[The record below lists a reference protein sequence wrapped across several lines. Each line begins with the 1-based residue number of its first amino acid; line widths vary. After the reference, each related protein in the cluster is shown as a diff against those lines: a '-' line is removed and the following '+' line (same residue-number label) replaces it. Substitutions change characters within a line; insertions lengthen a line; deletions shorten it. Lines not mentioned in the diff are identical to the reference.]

1 MNIIFLSMVY
11 FAQFLIVFIAM
22 RKSDK
27 IKDILLAV
35 QTIGFTCL
43 YGIRT
48 CDIGH
53 DTISYYTMYKEKDC
67 FQTKYAV
74 EPNFALLVSV
84 LRKLAVN
91 VEMFIWLLCFISV
104 IFIALACRNFMH
116 EDKKYMNCLFAL
128 VFCMPYTIL
137 MQVNVVRQGIAL
149 SILLF
154 GLSIIHRKKCIAGLI
169 IAAWGCSFHYS
180 AAVILIA
187 FLFFHF
193 MKSWKA
199 ESICTLVF
207 VAAGFLISATPFASW
222 LAVWLPS
229 NSLTDRL
236 LVYAEESI
244 SGHMGI
250 KMLYY
255 LCYFIFI
262 SILFVLNKKEKSNVA
277 YQAAAGTLSAAALI
291 SFNPLASA
299 RMVIMTDLLIPVL
312 LMQPES
318 VVMVENRFG
327 IKFGR
332 VYQYLVIGLCL
343 LVFTVSLATYT
354 MRFNLN
360 LHL

>member
-1 MNIIFLSMVY
+1 MVY

-229 NSLTDRL
+229 NSVTDRL

-312 LMQPES
+312 LMQPET

>member
-312 LMQPES
+312 LMQPET

>member
-1 MNIIFLSMVY
+1 MNIFFLSMVY
-11 FAQFLIVFIAM
+11 FAQFLIAFIAM

-53 DTISYYTMYKEKDC
+53 DTISYYTMYEDPNC
-67 FQTKYAV
+67 FPAKYTV
-74 EPNFALLVSV
+74 EPNFEVLVKILRGLSPNGTFFVWCLCLISV
-84 LRKLAVN
+84 LFL
-91 VEMFIWLLCFISV
+91 
-104 IFIALACRNFMH
+104 ALACYNFMH
-116 EDKKYMNCLFAL
+116 ENKKHMNLLFVL
-128 VFCMPYTIL
+128 IFCMPYTIL

-154 GLSIIHRKKCIAGLI
+154 GLSMIYRKKFIAGLI

-187 FLFFHF
+187 FLFFYF
-193 MKSWKA
+193 IKSWKA
-199 ESICTLVF
+199 DCIGTLVF
-207 VAAGFLISATPFASW
+207 VAAGFLMSATPFASW
-222 LAVWLPS
+222 LVTWLPS
-229 NSLTDRL
+229 NPLTDRL
-236 LVYAEESI
+236 LVYVGESI
-244 SGHMGI
+244 SGHMGT

-255 LCYFIFI
+255 LGYFIFI

-277 YQAAAGTLSAAALI
+277 YQTAAGTLSAAALI
-291 SFNPLASA
+291 SFNPLAAA
-299 RMVIMTDLLIPVL
+299 RMVIMMDLLIPVL
-312 LMQPES
+312 LMQPETTA
-318 VVMVENRFG
+318 MVEN
-327 IKFGR
+327 KFGAKSSR
-332 VYQYLVIGLCL
+332 IYRYLATVLCV
-343 LVFTVSLATYT
+343 LVFLVSLATYT

>member
-11 FAQFLIVFIAM
+11 FAQFLIAFIAM

-91 VEMFIWLLCFISV
+91 AEMFIWLLCFISV
-104 IFIALACRNFMH
+104 IFIALACRNFML
-116 EDKKYMNCLFAL
+116 ECRQNMNL
-128 VFCMPYTIL
+128 VFVLIFCMPYTIL

-154 GLSIIHRKKCIAGLI
+154 GLSMIYRKKIIAGLI

-187 FLFFHF
+187 FLFFYF
-193 MKSWKA
+193 IKSWKA
-199 ESICTLVF
+199 DCIGTLVF
-207 VAAGFLISATPFASW
+207 VAAGFLMSATPFASW
-222 LAVWLPS
+222 LAAWLPS

-236 LVYAEESI
+236 LVYAGESI

-262 SILFVLNKKEKSNVA
+262 SILLMLNKKEKSNVV
-277 YQAAAGTLSAAALI
+277 YQAVAGTLSAAALI
-291 SFNPLASA
+291 SFNPLAAA
-299 RMVIMTDLLIPVL
+299 RMVIMMDLLIPVL
-312 LMQPES
+312 LMQPETAA
-318 VVMVENRFG
+318 MVEN
-327 IKFGR
+327 KFGAKLSR
-332 VYQYLVIGLCL
+332 IYWYLAIVLCV
-343 LVFTVSLATYT
+343 LVFLVSLATYT

>member
-1 MNIIFLSMVY
+1 MNIIFLSIVY
-11 FAQFLIVFIAM
+11 FAQFLIAFIAM

-35 QTIGFTCL
+35 QAIGFTCL

-48 CDIGH
+48 SDIGH

-74 EPNFALLVSV
+74 EPNFALLVSA
-84 LRKLAVN
+84 LRKIAVN
-91 VEMFIWLLCFISV
+91 AEVFIWLLCFISV
-104 IFIALACRNFMH
+104 IFIAFACRNFML
-116 EDKKYMNCLFAL
+116 ECRRNMNLVFVL

-154 GLSIIHRKKCIAGLI
+154 GLSLMYRKKFIAGLI

-180 AAVILIA
+180 AIVILIA
-187 FLFFHF
+187 FLFFYF

-199 ESICTLVF
+199 DCIFTLVF
-207 VAAGFLISATPFASW
+207 VAAGFLMSATPFASW
-222 LAVWLPS
+222 LVTWLPS
-229 NSLTDRL
+229 NSFTDRL
-236 LVYAEESI
+236 LVYAGESV
-244 SGHMGI
+244 SGHVGT

-262 SILFVLNKKEKSNVA
+262 SILLVFNKKEKSNII
-277 YQAAAGTLSAAALI
+277 YQTAAGTLSATALI
-291 SFNPLASA
+291 SFNPLAAA
-299 RMVIMTDLLIPVL
+299 RMVIMMDLLIPVL
-312 LMQPES
+312 LMQPETAA
-318 VVMVENRFG
+318 MVEN
-327 IKFGR
+327 KFGAKLSR
-332 VYQYLVIGLCL
+332 IYQYLAIVLCV
-343 LVFTVSLATYT
+343 LVFLVSLATYT

>member
-11 FAQFLIVFIAM
+11 FAQFLIAFIAM

-27 IKDILLAV
+27 IKDILLSIQA
-35 QTIGFTCL
+35 IGFTCL

-74 EPNFALLVSV
+74 EPNFALLVGV
-84 LRKLAVN
+84 LRKISVN
-91 VEMFIWLLCFISV
+91 VEVFIWLLCFLSV
-104 IFIALACRNFMH
+104 IFIALACFNFMH
-116 EDKKYMNCLFAL
+116 EDKKYMNLLFVL

-154 GLSIIHRKKCIAGLI
+154 GLSMIYRKKFIIGLI

-187 FLFFHF
+187 FLFFYF
-193 MKSWKA
+193 IKSWKA
-199 ESICTLVF
+199 ECIGTLVF
-207 VAAGFLISATPFASW
+207 VTAGFLMSATPFASW
-222 LAVWLPS
+222 LVTWLPS
-229 NSLTDRL
+229 NPLTDRL
-236 LVYAEESI
+236 LVYVGESI
-244 SGHMGI
+244 SGHMGT

-255 LCYFIFI
+255 LGYFIFI
-262 SILFVLNKKEKSNVA
+262 SILFVLNKKEKSNIA

-291 SFNPLASA
+291 SFNPLAAA
-299 RMVIMTDLLIPVL
+299 RMIIMMDLLVPVL
-312 LMQPES
+312 LMHPDT

-327 IKFGR
+327 TKIGR
-332 VYQYLVIGLCL
+332 IYRYLAIGLCL
-343 LVFTVSLATYT
+343 LVFTVSLTTYT

-360 LHL
+360 LYL

>member
-53 DTISYYTMYKEKDC
+53 DTISYYIMYKEKDC

-116 EDKKYMNCLFAL
+116 EDKKYMNCLFSL

-262 SILFVLNKKEKSNVA
+262 SILFVLNKKEKSNGA

-312 LMQPES
+312 LMQPETAA
-318 VVMVENRFG
+318 MVEN
-327 IKFGR
+327 KFGYKLSR
-332 VYQYLVIGLCL
+332 IYRYLAIVLCL
-343 LVFTVSLATYT
+343 LVFLVSLATYT